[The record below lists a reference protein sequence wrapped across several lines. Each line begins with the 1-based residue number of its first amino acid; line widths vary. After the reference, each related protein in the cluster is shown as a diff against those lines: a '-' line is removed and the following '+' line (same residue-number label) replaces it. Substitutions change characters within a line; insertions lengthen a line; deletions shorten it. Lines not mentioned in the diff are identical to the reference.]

1 MNDMISITIHSLI
14 DELYRKWGG
23 DPAYYVDDTPDGEKA
38 KIDAYIIEWLK
49 TYLDD

>member
-38 KIDAYIIEWLK
+38 KIDAYYEEYGAK
-49 TYLDD
+49 